1 MKRPSVSELLS
12 YETKLWNE
20 GYSLIAGIDEA
31 GRGPLAGPVVSACV
45 IFPPSIVIEGV
56 YDSKALSANQREK
69 LYENI
74 IEKAVA
80 YGIGIV
86 DNNTIDRINIFEA
99 TKLSMLNAVDRS
111 PVKPDCVLID
121 AVRLELGVPVQ
132 AIIKGDQKSFTIAAA
147 SILAKVTRDRMMR
160 KMHEEYPVY
169 GWEQNKGYPTRA
181 HKDAIRVHGFSP
193 YHRRTFNSI

>member
-1 MKRPSVSELLS
+1 MAKPKVA
-12 YETKLWNE
+12 TA
-20 GYSLIAGIDEA
+20 SLAGCFGCHMSILDIDE
-31 GRGPLAGPVVSACV
+31 RILQLV
-45 IFPPSIVIEGV
+45 E
-56 YDSKALSANQREK
+56 L
-69 LYENI
+69 
-74 IEKAVA
+74 
-80 YGIGIV
+80 V
-86 DNNTIDRINIFEA
+86 DID
-99 TKLSMLNAVDRS
+99 KS
-111 PVKPDCVLID
+111 PVKPDSVLID

-169 GWEQNKGYPTRA
+169 GWEQNKGYPTQA